1 MLRTVTAG
9 SSSYI
14 SQILLFFQPLFVY
27 QVEGELYFKVSRKEI
42 KKLLLFLRYHT
53 QTLYKQLI
61 DIYGLDYE
69 EKLNRFEICYN
80 LLSLD

>member
-1 MLRTVTAG
+1 MLRRVTAG
-9 SSSYI
+9 PSLYI

>member
-9 SSSYI
+9 SSLYI

>member
-1 MLRTVTAG
+1 MLRRVTAG
-9 SSSYI
+9 SSLYI

>member
-1 MLRTVTAG
+1 MLRKVTAG
-9 SSSYI
+9 SSLYI